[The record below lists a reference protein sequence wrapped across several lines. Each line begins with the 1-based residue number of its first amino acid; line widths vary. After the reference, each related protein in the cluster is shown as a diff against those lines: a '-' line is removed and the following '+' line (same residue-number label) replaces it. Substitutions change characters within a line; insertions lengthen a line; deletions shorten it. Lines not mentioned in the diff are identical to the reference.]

1 MLALRHGVDEIVAEV
16 LGVGG
21 HEADALHAQRVQPA
35 KQAGE
40 GIARARAV
48 AVDILPKQHDFL
60 HAALQK
66 ALGLAQDVVR
76 AAGALA
82 PAHIGH
88 DAVGAE
94 VVAAVHDGD
103 IGMPGVEPLNRQIL
117 GDEVFLVCHADH
129 AGLLRKQRKEQ
140 RGQAVQV
147 VRAEG
152 QINEAVLAQD
162 ALGHAG
168 LLHHASAN
176 ADDQAGLVLFELL
189 EPGHVAQGAA
199 LGIVAHA
206 AGVEDDQVRLAPVR
220 RFGHAH
226 PGQDA
231 GQFFRIMRVH
241 LAAIGDDVIGTGPLG
256 QVADLPGCAFL
267 LEALGLGDV
276 NGGVLHG
283 HSVPFVSSGV
293 RGRCRGR
300 RRRAGSSCRRACRG
314 CACASFPEDPGS

>member
-1 MLALRHGVDEIVAEV
+1 MLALRHGLDEIVAQI

-103 IGMPGVEPLNRQIL
+103 VGVPGVEPLNRQVL
-117 GDEVFLVCHADH
+117 GDEVFLVRHADH
-129 AGLLRKQRKEQ
+129 AGLLREQRKEQ
-140 RGQAVQV
+140 RRQAVQV

-226 PGQDA
+226 PGEDA
-231 GQFFRIMRVH
+231 GQLFGVVRVH

-256 QVADLPGCAFL
+256 QVADLPCGVFL
-267 LEALGLGDV
+267 FEALGLGDV

-283 HSVPFVSSGV
+283 HSVPFVSPGA
-293 RGRCRGR
+293 RGRFRGR
-300 RRRAGSSCRRACRG
+300 RRRAGSAYRRACHG
-314 CACASFPEDPGS
+314 CACASFPEGPGW

>member
-16 LGVGG
+16 LGMGG
-21 HEADALHAQRVQPA
+21 HEADALHAQRIQPA
-35 KQAGE
+35 KQTGE

-103 IGMPGVEPLNRQIL
+103 IGMPGVEPLDRQVL

-129 AGLLRKQRKEQ
+129 ADLLRKQRKEQ
-140 RGQAVQV
+140 RRQAVQV

-168 LLHHASAN
+168 LLHHAAAN

-189 EPGHVAQGAA
+189 EPGHVSQGAA
-199 LGIVAHA
+199 FGIVAHA

-226 PGQDA
+226 SGQDA

-241 LAAIGDDVIGTGPLG
+241 LAAIGDDMIGTGPLG
-256 QVADLPGCAFL
+256 QVADLSGCAFL

-276 NGGVLHG
+276 NGSVLHG
-283 HSVPFVSSGV
+283 HSVPFVSSGA

-300 RRRAGSSCRRACRG
+300 RRRAGSACRRACRG
-314 CACASFPEDPGS
+314 FACASFPEGPGW